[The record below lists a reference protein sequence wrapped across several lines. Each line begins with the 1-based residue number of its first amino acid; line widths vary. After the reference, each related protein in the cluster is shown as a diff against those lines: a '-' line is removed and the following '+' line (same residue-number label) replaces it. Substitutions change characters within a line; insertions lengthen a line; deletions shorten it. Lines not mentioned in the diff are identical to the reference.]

1 LNSELTSVKARI
13 RELEKSTSLYKSR
26 LNGQQSAS
34 DKRDQKADIRDQ
46 KVDWLQLQLTEMEV
60 KFISITKDHE
70 SQLQE
75 LRAGMVVK
83 DNTIGD
89 LKRSVDCLTQSVNNL
104 NEGAKKRDQD
114 IAILS
119 NLPKFLSR
127 MANGEIDERKVSN
140 WV

>member
-1 LNSELTSVKARI
+1 
-13 RELEKSTSLYKSR
+13 
-26 LNGQQSAS
+26 
-34 DKRDQKADIRDQ
+34 
-46 KVDWLQLQLTEMEV
+46 MEV

-114 IAILS
+114 ISILS

-127 MANGEIDERKVSN
+127 MAKGEIDERKVSN